1 MTIFFSFEKPADLT
15 SILCCFYSLEKGLL
29 VTQADLEL
37 AM

>member
-1 MTIFFSFEKPADLT
+1 MTFFFSFEKPAALA

-29 VTQADLEL
+29 VTQAGPEL